1 MWDVREGLREQPLLP
16 PRSAQVVQPEV
27 PGRVATV
34 RAEALRGA
42 EGNRGALRGAG
53 AGGAPGP
60 RAPTNDGQGA
70 PRRSPDNAGGSPQGS
85 GCPRVLLRG
94 AAWQGAALGAG

>member
-1 MWDVREGLREQPLLP
+1 M
-16 PRSAQVVQPEV
+16 VQPEM

-34 RAEALRGA
+34 RAEGT
-42 EGNRGALRGAG
+42 RGALRGAG

-60 RAPTNDGQGA
+60 RAAANDGQGA
-70 PRRSPDNAGGSPQGS
+70 PRRSPDKARRSPQRS
-85 GCPRVLLRG
+85 GCPWVLLRG

>member
-1 MWDVREGLREQPLLP
+1 M
-16 PRSAQVVQPEV
+16 VQPEM

-42 EGNRGALRGAG
+42 G

-60 RAPTNDGQGA
+60 RAAANDGQGA
-70 PRRSPDNAGGSPQGS
+70 PRRSPDKARRSPQRS